1 MKFRGG
7 GKIEVDDEI
16 MSEGCDSEGFWLFI
30 LLIDGLGH
38 LVLFIECEM
47 EKKDKANQ
55 KKETDESE
63 GKLCQQ
69 EPNTCS
75 RSTLKN
81 LLWSM
86 RAFNF
91 I

>member
-16 MSEGCDSEGFWLFI
+16 MSEGCDSEGFWLYI

-38 LVLFIECEM
+38 LALFIECEM

-55 KKETDESE
+55 KRETDESE
-63 GKLCQQ
+63 VKLWQQ

-75 RSTLKN
+75 SSIRKN
-81 LLWSM
+81 V
-86 RAFNF
+86 
-91 I
+91 